1 MKISFD
7 AAKRE
12 KTLQERGVDFNDAQ
26 TVFAGKLYEIE
37 DIRRD
42 YGEQRIMCFGVL
54 RERMVVVG
62 YVQRGDT
69 RHIFSMRKANVTE
82 QQRYTRLLR

>member
-1 MKISFD
+1 MNISFD

-26 TVFAGKLYEIE
+26 TVFAGKLYKIE

-42 YGEQRIMCFGVL
+42 YGEQRIMCFGIL

-69 RHIFSMRKANVTE
+69 RHIFSMRKANVKE
-82 QQRYTRLLR
+82 QQRYTTLLR

>member
-69 RHIFSMRKANVTE
+69 RHIFSMRKANVKE